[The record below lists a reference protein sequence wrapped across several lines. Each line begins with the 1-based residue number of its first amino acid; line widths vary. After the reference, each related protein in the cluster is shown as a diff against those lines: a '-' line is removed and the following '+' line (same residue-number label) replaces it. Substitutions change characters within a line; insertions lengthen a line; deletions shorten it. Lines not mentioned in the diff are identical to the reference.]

1 MDNRNAPHRGLSRQ
15 QRQAIRASK
24 QRRTLIAIALCFALI
39 LLMFFILLCDNII
52 TAIRDSRTDL
62 PDDSEQGEQPDDGEQ
77 DPEGDQTPDD
87 PDDGNDAPVDPGVT
101 YVNAP
106 AAQAQQGPL
115 ILINETHEYMF
126 PSVNNNLINVYDSQS
141 AAKILS
147 KYFQLSGSHLLMDKS
162 AYNAFNKMLTAFFE
176 ETGLNTVLI
185 TTAYRSYQDQ
195 VNTGSSVPAGFS
207 DSHAGLSGALRVFDS
222 NGKTADLS
230 SDPVYNWIYQH
241 CHEYGFIVRYPDGK
255 EALTGVSDYN
265 YYFRYV
271 GYVHAYAMKLNDM
284 CLEEY
289 ISYVKGYTN
298 EAPLTVTG
306 EDGTAYEIYYV
317 PAATGGMDTSIPVP
331 TEHAY
336 AISGDNDGGFIIT
349 VTLS

>member
-1 MDNRNAPHRGLSRQ
+1 LAPGYSEHHTALNVRL
-15 QRQAIRASK
+15 RA
-24 QRRTLIAIALCFALI
+24 L
-39 LLMFFILLCDNII
+39 
-52 TAIRDSRTDL
+52 
-62 PDDSEQGEQPDDGEQ
+62 
-77 DPEGDQTPDD
+77 
-87 PDDGNDAPVDPGVT
+87 
-101 YVNAP
+101 
-106 AAQAQQGPL
+106 AA
-115 ILINETHEYMF
+115 N
-126 PSVNNNLINVYDSQS
+126 
-141 AAKILS
+141 
-147 KYFQLSGSHLLMDKS
+147 KS
-162 AYNAFNKMLTAFFE
+162 Y
-176 ETGLNTVLI
+176 
-185 TTAYRSYQDQ
+185 
-195 VNTGSSVPAGFS
+195 
-207 DSHAGLSGALRVFDS
+207 
-222 NGKTADLS
+222 ADLNANTH
-230 SDPVYNWIYQH
+230 PWIYEH